1 MSLFFVS
8 RIDHLI
14 WIQAGSNWL
23 PTTTSKRSPHTM
35 ILLRSCLDWIQK
47 CFAWSHCDHHNRKNK
62 DEDHIP
68 IVDEHT
74 PLERGTART
83 APLVVHNPPTHKRGF
98 SLGFVSFFDSSEGI
112 AFGLCNLMLYYL
124 AAVIAFS
131 FLWEKWTIIDSVY
144 FATVTFT
151 SVGEL

>member
-1 MSLFFVS
+1 MF
-8 RIDHLI
+8 
-14 WIQAGSNWL
+14 
-23 PTTTSKRSPHTM
+23 
-35 ILLRSCLDWIQK
+35 LLHSCLDSIQK
-47 CFAWSHCDHHNRKNK
+47 CFSWSHCDHHNRK
-62 DEDHIP
+62 DRDDDQIP

-74 PLERGTART
+74 PLERGAART
-83 APLVVHNPPTHKRGF
+83 VPLVVHNPPTHKRGF

-112 AFGLCNLMLYYL
+112 VFGLLNLVLYYL
-124 AAVIAFS
+124 AAIIAFS